1 MKTKQ
6 YVCTLTLVPKLFL
19 GVFAL
24 VLAVFFLLLVILDFL
39 QQPQLP
45 KKQKNANKF
54 VKTSKLNK
62 KEIHCMSS
70 DVA

>member
-1 MKTKQ
+1 MFETKQ
-6 YVCTLTLVPKLFL
+6 RTLTLVPKLFL

-45 KKQKNANKF
+45 DKQKNANKL
-54 VKTSKLNK
+54 VKTSK
-62 KEIHCMSS
+62 
-70 DVA
+70 

>member
-1 MKTKQ
+1 MTI
-6 YVCTLTLVPKLFL
+6 VSFLLLALTLVPKLFL

-45 KKQKNANKF
+45 F
-54 VKTSKLNK
+54 LWVLVLLVK
-62 KEIHCMSS
+62 
-70 DVA
+70 